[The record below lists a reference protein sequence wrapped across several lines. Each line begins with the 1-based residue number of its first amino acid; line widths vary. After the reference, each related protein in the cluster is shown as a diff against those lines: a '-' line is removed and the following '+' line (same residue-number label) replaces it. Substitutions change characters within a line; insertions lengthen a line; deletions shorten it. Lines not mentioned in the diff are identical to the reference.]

1 MQNFLQFDENFSLQ
15 IRSFNS
21 QIFFEKN
28 SRNFVY
34 IQNSFILTYFFH
46 RKFKITILTL
56 EFYILKKSP
65 KNRETLFTFQLDSA
79 DLPSFWRIF
88 FWIGF
93 FIKKW
98 QFLSVFKHFFTL
110 RIFCWIEA
118 WLIVSNVAFLISP
131 LQAIIMVLPNPPRTQ
146 CRRVL
151 KVPQDPIATCMAVVS
166 ATWISLVLIPARR
179 GNVDE
184 IAQMWKPWRPST
196 HKMTLNHRVKT
207 KTQKRNPVKTLTKV
221 SPLRIN
227 YCIFTAKPFYLLRYF
242 FCSPAFDT
250 KCTTFASGI

>member
-1 MQNFLQFDENFSLQ
+1 MW
-15 IRSFNS
+15 
-21 QIFFEKN
+21 IFW
-28 SRNFVY
+28 
-34 IQNSFILTYFFH
+34 
-46 RKFKITILTL
+46 
-56 EFYILKKSP
+56 
-65 KNRETLFTFQLDSA
+65 
-79 DLPSFWRIF
+79 WR
-88 FWIGF
+88 
-93 FIKKW
+93 
-98 QFLSVFKHFFTL
+98 
-110 RIFCWIEA
+110 IEA

-242 FCSPAFDT
+242 FVPLLLILNAQLLQVGFNFVYIKYTVVEIISKSRIFCKIA
-250 KCTTFASGI
+250 